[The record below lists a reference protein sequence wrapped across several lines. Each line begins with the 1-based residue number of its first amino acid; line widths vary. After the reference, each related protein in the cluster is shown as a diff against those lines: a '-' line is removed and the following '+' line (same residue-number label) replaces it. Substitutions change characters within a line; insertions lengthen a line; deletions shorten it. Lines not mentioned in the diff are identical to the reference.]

1 MAVAS
6 VPVSGFVGYGGIK
19 NMEAEFITD
28 VKTKIDNSACAG
40 STVVLGKGV
49 GDAVQAV
56 TVASCLGA
64 CLLSAVLAGFFTVFA
79 VFFPAVTGIMA
90 GANMSG
96 DLEDPSVAIPKGTER
111 VRGAATPPS
120 PVLTGH
126 LLTRARQAHCTA
138 LR

>member
-1 MAVAS
+1 
-6 VPVSGFVGYGGIK
+6 
-19 NMEAEFITD
+19 MEPEFITD

-40 STVVLGKGV
+40 PTVVLGGGV
-49 GDAVQAV
+49 GDPALAV

-64 CLLSAVLAGFFTVFA
+64 CASFRLSAVLAGFFTVFA